1 MTDTFGPNSSVSSR
15 SAALNSS
22 LVSRL
27 QARTALLGSTLYKL
41 TWKERTTPQQRSI
54 SALRASVPR
63 TSASDSSSSGWISPT
78 ARDWKDGP
86 SIPTP
91 RKDGTLRLDYV
102 SRQVILT
109 GWGTPTK
116 NDAKDSD
123 YSYAN
128 GDRTKVCLKL
138 PGMAKVSRDPSTDT
152 GLVLSGSHVEILEV
166 PAGGRLSP
174 EHSRWLMGLPAAW
187 ANCAPTETRS

>member
-1 MTDTFGPNSSVSSR
+1 MT
-15 SAALNSS
+15 
-22 LVSRL
+22 
-27 QARTALLGSTLYKL
+27 
-41 TWKERTTPQQRSI
+41 
-54 SALRASVPR
+54 
-63 TSASDSSSSGWISPT
+63 GWISPT
-78 ARDWKDGP
+78 ARNWKDGP

-166 PAGGRLSP
+166 PAGARLNP
-174 EHSRWLMGLPAAW
+174 AHSRWLMGLPAAW
-187 ANCAPTETRS
+187 DDCAPTGTRSSRR